1 MAMLFPND
9 LNKDPRQNKH
19 VRSPRARRAL
29 GLFSRAL
36 FAILST
42 AVGQK
47 GPVTVS
53 AGSRTSSNPAVAGW
67 SSFVGKR
74 RSFLFSFFF
83 LFVATYFSGPISA
96 IWRQKMKLEI
106 LFFIEVSRFLKCKN
120 SRKKIAKIW
129 KKKNQKIEKLVE
141 FALNFFPIF
150 PIFPIFC

>member
-74 RSFLFSFFF
+74 RSFFFSFFF
-83 LFVATYFSGPISA
+83 YLWQRI
-96 IWRQKMKLEI
+96 
-106 LFFIEVSRFLKCKN
+106 FLGQFPQYGD
-120 SRKKIAKIW
+120 KK
-129 KKKNQKIEKLVE
+129 
-141 FALNFFPIF
+141 
-150 PIFPIFC
+150 

>member
-1 MAMLFPND
+1 MAMLLPND

-42 AVGQK
+42 AAVGQK

-74 RSFLFSFFF
+74 GVFFSFSFSFGYLWQRIF
-83 LFVATYFSGPISA
+83 LGQFPQYGD
-96 IWRQKMKLEI
+96 
-106 LFFIEVSRFLKCKN
+106 
-120 SRKKIAKIW
+120 KK
-129 KKKNQKIEKLVE
+129 
-141 FALNFFPIF
+141 
-150 PIFPIFC
+150 